1 MNTNNCS
8 VMKDLDGHIISDAT
22 MNDVSKAETSS
33 WKAVIACSIM
43 FGPFIAFVIYS
54 MFFNT
59 Q

>member
-1 MNTNNCS
+1 
-8 VMKDLDGHIISDAT
+8 MKDLDGHIISDAT